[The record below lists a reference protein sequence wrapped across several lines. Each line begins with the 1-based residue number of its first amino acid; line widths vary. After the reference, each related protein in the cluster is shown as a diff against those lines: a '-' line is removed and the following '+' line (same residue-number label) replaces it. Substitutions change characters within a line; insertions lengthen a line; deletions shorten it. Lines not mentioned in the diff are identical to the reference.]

1 MAKPTVDELRATL
14 IQARD
19 EYARCV
25 VAGQVAA
32 VSQELEERAAREEV
46 IASED
51 ALDARL
57 NQLSAERGRVVLSG
71 DALIRDVDLVRAEV
85 ARSRQILKCRATASD
100 DRDFVRQCLELKM
113 CDLRQAIRRAV
124 PASEAKERL
133 QHSLAAI
140 DSDYAIV
147 TGHLEDREALAAII
161 ASTLVDKS
169 VDEAW
174 FAQQAAELVTLD
186 KQRAPVRSPVQSPV
200 LTR

>member
-14 IQARD
+14 VQARD

-25 VAGQVAA
+25 AAGQVAV

-51 ALDARL
+51 LLDARL
-57 NQLSAERGRVVLSG
+57 NQLSADRGRVVLSG

-100 DRDFVRQCLELKM
+100 DRDFIRQCLELTM
-113 CDLRQAIRRAV
+113 CDLRTAIRRAV
-124 PASEAKERL
+124 PASEVKERL
-133 QHSLAAI
+133 EHSLAAV
-140 DSDYAIV
+140 DSNYAIV
-147 TGHLEDREALAAII
+147 TGHLEDREVLAAII
-161 ASTLVDKS
+161 ASTLVDNI

>member
-1 MAKPTVDELRATL
+1 
-14 IQARD
+14 
-19 EYARCV
+19 
-25 VAGQVAA
+25 
-32 VSQELEERAAREEV
+32 
-46 IASED
+46 
-51 ALDARL
+51 
-57 NQLSAERGRVVLSG
+57 
-71 DALIRDVDLVRAEV
+71 
-85 ARSRQILKCRATASD
+85 
-100 DRDFVRQCLELKM
+100 
-113 CDLRQAIRRAV
+113 V

>member
-14 IQARD
+14 IRARD

-25 VAGQVAA
+25 AAGQVA
-32 VSQELEERAAREEV
+32 VVRQELEERAAREEV

-51 ALDARL
+51 ALNARL
-57 NQLSAERGRVVLSG
+57 NQLSADCGRVVLSG

-100 DRDFVRQCLELKM
+100 DRDFVRQSLELKM
-113 CDLRQAIRRAV
+113 CDLRTAIRQAV
-124 PASEAKERL
+124 PASETKERL
-133 QHSLAAI
+133 QYSLAAI

-147 TGHLEDREALAAII
+147 TGHLEDCEVLAAII
-161 ASTLVDKS
+161 ASTLVDNS

-186 KQRAPVRSPVQSPV
+186 KQRAPVRFPVQSPV